1 MTAQTPTDLLAAPVG
16 ERIRVS
22 EELSGF
28 GGLHGGLAL
37 ALLTSAMGDLV
48 DGRVLRSAT
57 AQFLRPIRNEA
68 AVRAWVLRHGRVMS
82 ATEATAA
89 DGDEVHVHA
98 SALWGTGDGT
108 APATFSPTAPAVPPP
123 DHCPVFT
130 IPPEIVPFG
139 QHVEVRPVGRARPF
153 TGGPTAELV
162 AWIRL
167 VADDQPPDEL
177 RMITLIDALAP
188 SYAAVM
194 TAPGPV
200 PTTEITVRP
209 GVALRS
215 ASSPWVLVQ
224 AVTRSASADGWIDE
238 HIDVW
243 GIDGTHLASALQLRL
258 VRVLGHE
265 EGARPV
271 QGD

>member
-1 MTAQTPTDLLAAPVG
+1 MTAQTPADVLAAPVG

-22 EELSGF
+22 QGLSGF

-48 DGRVLRSAT
+48 DGRLLRSAT
-57 AQFLRPIRNEA
+57 AQFLRPVRDEV

-82 ATEATAA
+82 ATEATAGV
-89 DGDEVHVHA
+89 GDEVHVHA

-108 APATFSPTAPAVPPP
+108 APSTFAPIAPVVPPP

-139 QHVEVRPVGRARPF
+139 QHVEVRPVGQARPF

-167 VADDQPPDEL
+167 VADDLPPDEL

-188 SYAAVM
+188 SYAAVV
-194 TAPGPV
+194 TEPSPV

-209 GVALRS
+209 GVGLRS
-215 ASSPWVLVQ
+215 ASSPWVLVR

-243 GIDGTHLASALQLRL
+243 GIDGTHLASGLQLRL
-258 VRVLGHE
+258 VR
-265 EGARPV
+265 A
-271 QGD
+271 

>member
-37 ALLTSAMGDLV
+37 ALLTSAMGELV
-48 DGRVLRSAT
+48 DGRALRSAT
-57 AQFLRPIRNEA
+57 AQFLRPIQNEA

-82 ATEATAA
+82 ATEATAG

-108 APATFSPTAPAVPPP
+108 APSTFSPTAPAVPPP

-139 QHVEVRPVGRARPF
+139 QHVEVLTGRAGPAVHRRPNGRAR
-153 TGGPTAELV
+153 
-162 AWIRL
+162 R
-167 VADDQPPDEL
+167 
-177 RMITLIDALAP
+177 LAP
-188 SYAAVM
+188 TRRRRPAARR
-194 TAPGPV
+194 TPHDHPHR
-200 PTTEITVRP
+200 RP
-209 GVALRS
+209 CS
-215 ASSPWVLVQ
+215 
-224 AVTRSASADGWIDE
+224 
-238 HIDVW
+238 
-243 GIDGTHLASALQLRL
+243 L
-258 VRVLGHE
+258 VRSRDD
-265 EGARPV
+265 GARPSAHHRDHGPPRRRPPLGV
-271 QGD
+271 VALGTRTSGHPQTRVPTAGSTSTSMSGASMAPTWPRRCSSV

>member
-1 MTAQTPTDLLAAPVG
+1 MRPETPADVLAAPVG
-16 ERIRVS
+16 ERILVS
-22 EELSGF
+22 EGLSGF

-37 ALLTSAMGDLV
+37 ALLTSAMGELV

-68 AVRAWVLRHGRVMS
+68 AVRSWVLRHGRAMS
-82 ATEATAA
+82 ATEATAGV
-89 DGDEVHVHA
+89 GDEVHVHA
-98 SALWGTGDGT
+98 SALWGTGEGN
-108 APATFSPTAPAVPPP
+108 APSTFSPTAPDVPTP
-123 DHCPVFT
+123 DDCPVFS

-139 QHVEVRPVGRARPF
+139 QHLEVRPVGRARPF

-167 VADDQPPDEL
+167 IADDQPPDEL

-188 SYAAVM
+188 SYSAVM
-194 TAPGPV
+194 TAPGAV
-200 PTTEITVRP
+200 PTVEITVRP

-215 ASSPWVLVQ
+215 ASSPWVLVR

-243 GIDGTHLASALQLRL
+243 GIDSTHLGSALQLRL
-258 VRVLGHE
+258 VRG
-265 EGARPV
+265 
-271 QGD
+271 

>member
-1 MTAQTPTDLLAAPVG
+1 VAPVG
-16 ERIRVS
+16 GRIRVR
-22 EELSGF
+22 EGLWGF

-37 ALLTSAMGDLV
+37 ALLTSAMGELV

-57 AQFLRPIRNEA
+57 GQFLRPVRNAA
-68 AVRAWVLRHGRVMS
+68 AVRACVLRHGRVMT
-82 ATEATAA
+82 ATEATAGV
-89 DGDEVHVHA
+89 GDEVHVHA

-108 APATFSPTAPAVPPP
+108 GPSTFAPPAPVVAPPAEYA
-123 DHCPVFT
+123 VFT

-139 QHVEVRPVGRARPF
+139 QHVEVRPVGPARPF
-153 TGGPTAELV
+153 AGGPAAELL

-167 VADDQPPDEL
+167 VSDDQPPDDL

-200 PTTEITVRP
+200 PTIELTVRP
-209 GVALRS
+209 GAGLRS
-215 ASSPWVLVQ
+215 ASSPWVLVR

-243 GIDGTHLASALQLRL
+243 GLDGTHLASALQLRL
-258 VRVLGHE
+258 VR
-265 EGARPV
+265 A
-271 QGD
+271 